1 VQLSAGYQHT
11 CARAEAGEV
20 WCWGR
25 NDEGQASTAGES
37 LGVFRPT
44 RVAEIPPLRLVA
56 AGETHTC
63 GVSEGDGEVWCWGGN
78 RNGGCDVSS
87 TEVTCRRPVRLP
99 EVVGAGAL
107 CVGTF
112 ASCATVENG
121 AVRCW
126 GSNNWGGLG
135 DGRAGRAQP
144 SVVDLDGVTHLAV
157 AYQDHDWEGTGYH
170 LYDLLSVAEDGS
182 NLAVTYL
189 YCQEGALPYAYTE
202 SFAHPMDWETASGSC
217 DGSAQP
223 STANVSFP
231 ALTVLPGA
239 FDPGVVINGD
249 DVAWDGAEGHVT
261 LGGNRR
267 ALRPF
272 NTVDCTDCPGG
283 PWLEVH
289 ALLDGDAD
297 ACFGILYLFP
307 DDPTFVQVSYGICLP
322 TLERPEGTLDATW
335 SGAMVGAPRPAGLV
349 RPRPPL
355 TRGTPR

>member
-1 VQLSAGYQHT
+1 MNRLPILSLAL
-11 CARAEAGEV
+11 
-20 WCWGR
+20 
-25 NDEGQASTAGES
+25 S
-37 LGVFRPT
+37 LAACTPADADVKSAPDADADADT
-44 RVAEIPPLRLVA
+44 DSDTDADLVA
-56 AGETHTC
+56 PATDGTLALPFALDAEGSGADRLDAVSILDAAGT
-63 GVSEGDGEVWCWGGN
+63 
-78 RNGGCDVSS
+78 
-87 TEVTCRRPVRLP
+87 L
-99 EVVGAGAL
+99 A
-107 CVGTF
+107 
-112 ASCATVENG
+112 
-121 AVRCW
+121 
-126 GSNNWGGLG
+126 
-135 DGRAGRAQP
+135 
-144 SVVDLDGVTHLAV
+144 LDGVTHLAV

-182 NLAVTYL
+182 DLAVTYL

-239 FDPGVVINGD
+239 FDPGVVIDGD

-322 TLERPEGTLDATW
+322 TLERPEGTLDAAW
-335 SGAMVGAPRPAGLV
+335 SGALVGAPRPAGLV